1 MLFFW
6 SKHMIN
12 FLIAHMNSE
21 LHPSMCW
28 TIKSFIIINFVR
40 ASIPQSETLQR
51 PLTFREQELNFS
63 WRQCFHFTRY
73 TFAEKYSFPNEFFY
87 FRKPFAKAT
96 CSFSFCCAPS
106 LFSFYFSH
114 SLLKKTDLYLKVCI
128 LVNVSRR
135 FPPKRKFSFL
145 LLCFNVQHTVGDSA
159 VLQCEK

>member
-12 FLIAHMNSE
+12 FVIAYMNTE

-96 CSFSFCCAPS
+96 CLFSFCCAPS

-114 SLLKKTDLYLKVCI
+114 SLLKKTDLYLNVCI
-128 LVNVSRR
+128 LVSVCMFPEDSRR
-135 FPPKRKFSFL
+135 SKNFPFSYFVSTS
-145 LLCFNVQHTVGDSA
+145 NTR
-159 VLQCEK
+159 